1 MAAAGGAAGGRLG
14 LRVQLLKAVRI
25 LPGHPLNEDL
35 PSWSFSMAGDFSKS
49 TTCFF
54 QKPRTEVAVRR
65 DEKHGRDFP
74 FCAFGIQRHLCFTS
88 SPRAPLLF
96 KAAFLC
102 PFPSCSH
109 ILLFLLFVACHPL
122 CSGKFPQSCWPDAF
136 PLCSLISPQPP
147 HTPFLTLQFQ
157 VSSKF
162 SPTVSLVPFWCRL
175 LPR

>member
-54 QKPRTEVAVRR
+54 QKPQTEVAIRR

-74 FCAFGIQRHLCFTS
+74 FCAFGIQRRLCFAS

-102 PFPSCSH
+102 PFPSCSR
-109 ILLFLLFVACHPL
+109 ILLFFIICCVPSLMFWEVSPVLLARCVPSLFPRLPPTAPHPL
-122 CSGKFPQSCWPDAF
+122 SNTA
-136 PLCSLISPQPP
+136 
-147 HTPFLTLQFQ
+147 
-157 VSSKF
+157 VSSE
-162 SPTVSLVPFWCRL
+162 L
-175 LPR
+175 